1 MARAVKPLWLIGAIA
16 LAAFLWL
23 RRRKLGRIELGLG
36 VVVAIAAAVYS
47 TGAVHLP
54 NVEHLIED
62 LGRALGPWTYLLVA
76 VMAFAETGAFIGL
89 IAPGE
94 TTILV
99 GGVVAGQGEI
109 NIFLLIAIVWTCA
122 VAGDVTSFLL
132 GRRLGRGFLELHGP
146 RFKITADRLR
156 QVERFFDRHGGKAVL
171 IGRFV
176 GLIRAV
182 APFIAGSSGMPL
194 RRFLPYDI
202 IGAGLWGTT
211 FCLLGYI
218 FWQSFGT
225 VADYA
230 GRGALALGSV
240 IVIVVGSVAA
250 YRWLREPD
258 NRATAH
264 AWLHVQAER
273 PALRPLA
280 RVARPVVYR
289 VGVPVARRLAGPAR
303 FTLQRFTPGDLGLEV
318 TTLAAVGSV
327 GSFLFLAL
335 AFSVGAGEP
344 LLYTDERA
352 VDLADELRATWLV
365 DVAEAISA
373 LGSLP
378 VVVGG
383 CLLTVAVLVRWRAW
397 MGIVVLVAGTALTY
411 AGVHITKGAVDR
423 PRPDGSLVETMGS
436 AYPSGHAAY
445 AIVWVAIAVLLSRFV
460 PWLAGRAFLV
470 VAAIALAALIGLS
483 RVYLHAHWWSDVVG
497 GWGLGATI
505 FAVCGI
511 AGLLVAFIGKNR
523 RRA

>member
-1 MARAVKPLWLIGAIA
+1 MKPLWLIGAIA
-16 LAAFLWL
+16 LAVFLWV
-23 RRRKLGRIELGLG
+23 RRRTLGRVELGIG
-36 VVVAIAAAVYS
+36 IVVAIAAAVYS
-47 TGAVHLP
+47 TGIIHLP

-62 LGRALGPWTYLLVA
+62 LGRALGPWTYLLVG

-109 NIFLLIAIVWTCA
+109 NIFVLIALVWTCA

-132 GRRLGRGFLELHGP
+132 GRRLRRDFLVRHGP
-146 RFKITADRLR
+146 RFKITEDRLH

-230 GRGALALGSV
+230 GRGALALGT
-240 IVIVVGSVAA
+240 VIVVVVGVVVA
-250 YRWLREPD
+250 YRWLRVPD

-264 AWLHVQAER
+264 AWLHEQAER

-280 RVARPVVYR
+280 RLARPVVYR
-289 VGVPVARRLAGPAR
+289 VVVPGARALSGPVR
-303 FTLQRFTPGDLGLEV
+303 FTVNRFTPGDLGLEV
-318 TTLAAVGSV
+318 TTLFAVAAVGS
-327 GSFLFLAL
+327 FAFFAF
-335 AFSVGAGEP
+335 AFSVGPGEP
-344 LLYTDERA
+344 LPVTDRRA
-352 VDLADELRATWLV
+352 VDIANDLYAGWLV
-365 DVAEAISA
+365 DVAKAISV
-373 LGSLP
+373 LGSLAF
-378 VVVGG
+378 VIGL
-383 CLLTVAVLVRWRAW
+383 CLVASVILARWRAW
-397 MGIVVLVAGTALTY
+397 LGIAALGVGTALVY
-411 AGVHITKGAVDR
+411 AGVHITKNVVDR
-423 PRPDGSLVETMGS
+423 PRPTDALVDTAGS

-445 AIVWVAIAVLLSRFV
+445 AVAWVAVAVLLARFV
-460 PWLAGRAFLV
+460 PWLAGRAVVVV
-470 VAAIALAALIGLS
+470 VAIVVAALIGLS
-483 RVYLHAHWWSDVVG
+483 RVYLHVHWWSDVVG
-497 GWGLGATI
+497 GWGLAASI
-505 FAVCGI
+505 YALCGI
-511 AGLLVAFIGKNR
+511 LALLVAFMGKNR
-523 RRA
+523 VST